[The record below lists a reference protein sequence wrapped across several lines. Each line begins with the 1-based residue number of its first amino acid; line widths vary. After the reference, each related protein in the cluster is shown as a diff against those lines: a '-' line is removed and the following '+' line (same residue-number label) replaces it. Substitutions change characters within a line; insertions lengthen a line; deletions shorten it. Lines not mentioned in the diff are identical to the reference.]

1 MINKN
6 LLGNFSKVSNE
17 NLTKFLNEKRKNSH
31 NDLELDSPNS
41 RISKVIMVT
50 DNNKFREEVFLKFNI
65 DNIDFEFDH
74 EGEGNKLKKEAR
86 NLNSLYFLRK
96 ILGNEV
102 SNLL

>member
-31 NDLELDSPNS
+31 TDLELDSPNS
-41 RISKVIMVT
+41 RISKVTMAT
-50 DNNKFREEVFLKFNI
+50 ANNKFSEEVFLKFNL

>member
-6 LLGNFSKVSNE
+6 LLGNFSKLSNK

-31 NDLELDSPNS
+31 NDLELDSPNT
-41 RISKVIMVT
+41 RISKATMAT
-50 DNNKFREEVFLKFNI
+50 DNNKFREEVFLKFNL

-86 NLNSLYFLRK
+86 NLNSLYLLRER
-96 ILGNEV
+96 LGNKSV
-102 SNLL
+102 